1 MKQDGYFSHLKN
13 IFGIQKQNE
22 KEMSEEKPKQAE
34 LDIIEKEKQLIIPK
48 ILRTEFNFLK
58 YPFFDLSKTSKREKI
73 EIKEHIESSEG
84 SAELVWKVT
93 KNIEF
98 GFPSAFD
105 KKLHRA
111 VEQIVDKMPKPI
123 TNPIKLGSLR
133 SLCGLMKINPSGV
146 NTNEVK
152 KSLQRIVATTIQSQG
167 VFYLK
172 KEKRTINDT
181 FHLYDRVLLTGD
193 ELPDGKKADAVYLLL
208 SSWYLQNINANYV
221 VPLDWDYYQKLQGN
235 IATRMYEFIGLF
247 IYAALENNQNFVQTR
262 YSRICDYFPLTRQTE
277 KWKAQKQ
284 LGSAHNEL
292 IKDKYFANVE
302 WFDCTGKNDWL
313 LKYHIGERAIA
324 EWKRNKQYYRY
335 EISETKQPEP
345 LPEDTKGQSQTL
357 ADELVKRNITSTVAE
372 KLCKDYPEDR
382 IKIWIEALDYLV
394 EIKSPLIKKNPA
406 GYLIKA
412 IEGNWALPPNFVPKE
427 ERIKRQ
433 QDQEER
439 KKQHEYNLR
448 VQEYKDWLKIT
459 DKQKVKGELMM
470 WEIRYKKRNNR
481 LPTPDELAKK
491 EAELIK
497 QLPTNE
503 EKQIQLFGKIIVKND
518 MPGLFDE
525 GN

>member
-1 MKQDGYFSHLKN
+1 MKQDGYFNHLKSL
-13 IFGIQKQNE
+13 FGIQKQNE
-22 KEMSEEKPKQAE
+22 NKMTEEKPKQTE

-58 YPFFDLSKTSKREKI
+58 YPFFDLSKTSKRDRI
-73 EIKEHIESSEG
+73 EIKENIESSEG
-84 SAELVWKVT
+84 RAELVWKVT
-93 KNIEF
+93 KNVEF

-123 TNPIKLGSLR
+123 QNPVKLGSLR
-133 SLCGLMKINPSGV
+133 SLCTLMKINPSGV
-146 NTNEVK
+146 NTNEVRN
-152 KSLQRIVATTIQSQG
+152 SLQRIVATTIQSQG

-172 KEKRTINDT
+172 NEKRTLNDT

-193 ELPDGKKADAVYLLL
+193 ELPDGKKADGVYLVL

-235 IATRMYEFIGLF
+235 ITTRMYEFIGLF
-247 IYAALENNQNFVQTR
+247 IYAALENSQTFVQTR
-262 YSRICDYFPLTRQTE
+262 YSRICDYFPLIRQDE

-284 LGSAHNEL
+284 LGPAHTEL
-292 IKDKYFANVE
+292 IKDKYFADVE
-302 WFDCTGKNDWL
+302 WFDCPGKRDWL
-313 LKYHIGERAIA
+313 IKYYIGERAIA
-324 EWKRNKQYYRY
+324 EWRRNKTYYRY
-335 EISETKQPEP
+335 EISATKKNEP
-345 LPEDTKGQSQTL
+345 LPECNHEQEQTL
-357 ADELVKRNITSTVAE
+357 AGELVKRNITSTVAE

-382 IKIWIEALDYLV
+382 IKIWIEAIDYLI

-433 QDQEER
+433 QEQEDR
-439 KKQHEYNLR
+439 KKHQEFNLR
-448 VQEYKDWLKIT
+448 VQEYKDWLKLT
-459 DKQKVKGELMM
+459 DKQKVKGELII
-470 WEIRYKKRNNR
+470 WEMRFKKRNNR
-481 LPTPDELAKK
+481 LPTPDELANK
-491 EAELIK
+491 EAELVK

-518 MPGLFDE
+518 IPGLFDKE
-525 GN
+525 N